1 MSETPQAQTGAAQVP
16 SQTRGQEEMTAPQA
30 PPKRRGEAPPP
41 EPTGWAGWVV
51 FASMMMIMVGSF
63 QAIIGLV
70 ALFDSGYYVVT
81 ANNLVV
87 NVDYTGWGWTH
98 LILGALAVAAGF
110 GLIAGQ
116 MWARVVG
123 IAMALVSAVVN
134 LAFMAAYPWWSIT
147 VIALDILVIYAIAM
161 HGRELKAGAY

>member
-1 MSETPQAQTGAAQVP
+1 
-16 SQTRGQEEMTAPQA
+16 
-30 PPKRRGEAPPP
+30 
-41 EPTGWAGWVV
+41 
-51 FASMMMIMVGSF
+51 MVGSF

-81 ANNLVV
+81 ENSLVV

-98 LILGALAVAAGF
+98 LILGAVAVAAGF

-123 IAMALVSAVVN
+123 IAMAIVSAVVN
-134 LAFMAAYPWWSIT
+134 LAFMAAYPWWSLT

-161 HGRELKAGAY
+161 HGRELKAEAY